1 METKYLNFLQ
11 NDKDLYSWL
20 KAVVETPWLVVVFA
34 SMIYG
39 MQTGKGIPCS
49 SGTES
54 LGTWSASAIQCQAY
68 QMFSIFHIY
77 WYLYYFLHLLACD
90 AGGGTSLPS
99 WCECVPSKSQGV
111 FLMHTSLPVSYAQKF
126 LLQTCTCNSC
136 KPKCIEVQVYN
147 PLRFSSRIECNDP
160 FMRQTSVVSDKLMLW
175 NSCISKWNQWF

>member
-136 KPKCIEVQVYN
+136 KPKCIVVQVYK
-147 PLRFSSRIECNDP
+147 SS
-160 FMRQTSVVSDKLMLW
+160 QV
-175 NSCISKWNQWF
+175 